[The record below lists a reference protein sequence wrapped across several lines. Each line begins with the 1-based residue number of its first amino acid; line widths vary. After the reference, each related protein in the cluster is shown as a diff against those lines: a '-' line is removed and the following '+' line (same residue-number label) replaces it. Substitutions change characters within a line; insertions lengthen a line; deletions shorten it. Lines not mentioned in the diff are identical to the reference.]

1 MADVDSMPNSM
12 KGKKAIVTGGGT
24 GLGAATAIGLARRGV
39 DVCINYNSSA
49 DAAEQAAAECRKI
62 GVDAFAVKANVGED
76 ADCRSL
82 VDAAV
87 RKFGRLDIL
96 VNNAGITKFA
106 QHNDLDALD
115 AEDFLRLYK
124 VNVVAV
130 YQMTRA
136 ARPHLDKAGGKASIV
151 NVSSIAGVT
160 GIGSS
165 IAYASTKGALNTM
178 TLSLA
183 RALGP
188 KIRVNAICP
197 GFIDTRW
204 FPDAFGAET
213 TERIRQRVIE
223 TTPLKAASKPEDI
236 ADAALFLISDAARH
250 ITGETLLVDAGLHL
264 GSTPQAGLRR

>member
-1 MADVDSMPNSM
+1 MADADSMPNSM

-24 GLGAATAIGLARRGV
+24 GLGAATAVGLARRGV

-49 DAAEQAAAECRKI
+49 DAAEQVVAECRKL
-62 GVDAFAVKANVGED
+62 GVDAFAVKANVAED
-76 ADCRSL
+76 ADCRAL
-82 VDAAV
+82 VDAAAK
-87 RKFGRLDIL
+87 KFGRLDVL

-106 QHNDLDALD
+106 AHNDLDALD

-130 YQMTRA
+130 YQMVRA
-136 ARPHLDKAGGKASIV
+136 VRPHLDKAGGKATVV

-183 RALGP
+183 RALAP
-188 KIRVNAICP
+188 SIRVNAVCP
-197 GFIDTRW
+197 GYIASGW
-204 FPDAFGAET
+204 FTKYQGSQAEDATAE
-213 TERIRQRVIE
+213 RVIQS
-223 TTPLKAASKPEDI
+223 TPLKVASQPEDI
-236 ADAALFLISDAARH
+236 AETILFFAGPESRH
-250 ITGETLLVDAGLHL
+250 VTGEFIIVDAGMHL
-264 GSTPQAGLRR
+264 GYAPLRAR

>member
-1 MADVDSMPNSM
+1 MAETPNSM
-12 KGKKAIVTGGGT
+12 RGKRAIVTGGGT

-39 DVCINYNSSA
+39 NVCINYNSSA
-49 DAAEQAAAECRKI
+49 DAAEQTVAECRKL
-62 GVDAFAVKANVGED
+62 GVEAFAVKANVGED
-76 ADCRSL
+76 SDCRAL

-87 RKFGRLDIL
+87 KQFGGLDVL

-106 QHNDLDALD
+106 KHTDLDLLD
-115 AEDFLRLYK
+115 ADDFLRLYK

-136 ARPHLDKAGGKASIV
+136 ARPHLDKTGKGSVV

-183 RALGP
+183 RALAP
-188 KIRVNAICP
+188 SIRVNAVCP
-197 GFIDTRW
+197 GYIGSGW
-204 FPDAFGAET
+204 FTKYQGSDVEEQTAEN
-213 TERIRQRVIE
+213 VAKS
-223 TTPLKAASKPEDI
+223 TPLKVASMPDDI
-236 ADAALFLISDAARH
+236 AETILFFAGPESRH
-250 ITGETLLVDAGLHL
+250 VTGEFIIVDAGMHL
-264 GSTPQAGLRR
+264 GYAPLRAR

>member
-1 MADVDSMPNSM
+1 MADANSM
-12 KGKKAIVTGGGT
+12 KGKRAIVTGGGT
-24 GLGAATAIGLARRGV
+24 GLGAATALGLARRGV
-39 DVCINYNSSA
+39 NVCINYNSSSG
-49 DAAEQAAAECRKI
+49 AAEGAVAACRNL
-62 GVDAFAVKANVGED
+62 GVEAFAVQADVGED
-76 ADCRSL
+76 AHCRAL

-87 RKFGRLDIL
+87 RKLGGLDIL

-106 QHNDLDALD
+106 KHSDLDALD

-136 ARPHLDKAGGKASIV
+136 AQPHLAATGKGTIV

-183 RALGP
+183 RALAP
-188 KIRVNAICP
+188 AIRVNAVCP
-197 GFIDTRW
+197 GYIGSGW
-204 FPDAFGAET
+204 FTKYQGDEVEAQTAAA
-213 TERIRQRVIE
+213 VASS
-223 TTPLKAASKPEDI
+223 TPLRVASMPEDI
-236 ADAALFLISDAARH
+236 AETILFFAGPESRH
-250 ITGETLLVDAGLHL
+250 VTGEFIIVDAGMHL
-264 GSTPQAGLRR
+264 GYAPLRAR